1 MIHVEYDE
9 INDKAKIQIE
19 GNLGLI
25 YAELGLVV
33 LKIAENEDLE
43 MTTDDVIEQIKDAIE
58 YNIRKTKN
66 KKKLLFDKS
75 FIEKIKEGKKI
86 FTVRNKPIPL
96 GIYSIDAGLK
106 IEIIGCEKVEAYFHK
121 YIGENS
127 ISFNR
132 IGDLQRQGKSINT
145 KFGFDKHSEMVDF
158 YKGYLKNQTAYLMH
172 FRVVS

>member
-1 MIHVEYDE
+1 MNEFLIINIEDETTFYIVGVEETLKEAKYFIKNDE
-9 INDKAKIQIE
+9 QWFGTRKN
-19 GNLGLI
+19 
-25 YAELGLVV
+25 
-33 LKIAENEDLE
+33 LKIYQEVEK
-43 MTTDDVIEQIKDAIE
+43 EQIPFHE
-58 YNIRKTKN
+58 T
-66 KKKLLFDKS
+66 

-96 GIYSIDAGLK
+96 GIYSINTGLK
-106 IEIIGCEKVEAYFHK
+106 IEIIGCEKVEAYFHE

-132 IGDLQRQGKSINT
+132 IGDLQRKGKSINT

-172 FRVVS
+172 FRVIS